1 MKKTIITI
9 ILCVTLLGQLN
20 VPAFSVSSDSYESSV
35 GSVSIKEL
43 PDNIK
48 NLVDDYDELA
58 EANYNIDIGETLYDI
73 SIPTKTGETEVSVYA
88 VPIKYENE
96 DGDLEFIDTSFADL
110 NIGEKIFKGYD
121 YENAANGFSVLF
133 SKKAEKGFKMDE
145 AFSMSIPTESN
156 DVPAAKIDTD
166 ENKDGRLTYDN
177 VYGEGT
183 YIEYI
188 NINSGVKENIVLE
201 KNIGKNRFE
210 FKWSSETH
218 YLNLSDDNTFINV
231 ISKETDEVDYV
242 FSPLYVYDSYTIQ
255 KEQTD
260 YTEGTD
266 STPANFEDSK
276 TLLTTVE
283 SNTDSNQNSSFNE
296 IIEEYSSDIVKKIYD
311 ITKTSNTMSEVLAE
325 DDTSNFSSDVLEQQ
339 NTKNNIDNYE
349 KQNENRLS
357 SSNYVNKHNT
367 DDCYYEIIDNGNG
380 EYTIVAV
387 VSQEFLDSEE
397 TVYPVVI
404 DPSVTASSSTSNIE
418 DTYVNESSPDTN
430 YGSWSY
436 MCFGYN
442 NGKRWG
448 YVRFKNLPDEIG
460 CGSQVAIA
468 ELTLKFRTGQTTSYT
483 GKMGAIKKKNWKES
497 SLTWNNRISW
507 SGYYST
513 SDHHNCSYYE
523 FDVTELVQDWYNGDC
538 PNYGVVF
545 TYTNQTYNDYNSV
558 YSSESSLADAP
569 SLRIVY
575 SRVDKETDY
584 YNNNPQSNPNNNY
597 DRDAAKNYALDYAEY
612 KSTAINDTP
621 NYRSTKYSKGGIFND
636 GDGNNCTN
644 FVSQCLHEGN
654 MAYIGG
660 ESTREQMSS
669 WFYDTKLTFY
679 YSSYTWGGATSF
691 AKHWGQTPTE
701 TGNQRAY
708 MTIVYEDFWD
718 VMFDWDYLIDTLEPG
733 DVIQYSYDNKDLNHS
748 VIITDV
754 DTEEDVILYAQH
766 TDNKKDV
773 NFYERMEEKIVNDNE
788 MWGVVIH
795 KIRN

>member
-156 DVPAAKIDTD
+156 DVSAAKIDTD

-311 ITKTSNTMSEVLAE
+311 NTKTSNTMSEVLAE

-460 CGSQVAIA
+460 CGSQVTVA

-483 GKMGAIKKKNWKES
+483 GKIGAIKKKNWKES

-507 SGYYST
+507 SGYHAT

-545 TYTNQTYNDYNSV
+545 TYTDQTHDDYNSV
-558 YSSESSLADAP
+558 YSSESSLANAP

-575 SRVDKETDY
+575 ANVAKETSLG
-584 YNNNPQSNPNNNY
+584 SNSNSNY
-597 DRDAAKNYALDYAEY
+597 QRVQALSY
-612 KSTAINDTP
+612 AINNSVSEPTDP
-621 NYRSTKYSKGGIFND
+621 LYDSPGYYSTSNSFS
-636 GDGNNCTN
+636 GNNVGDCTN
-644 FVSQCLHEGN
+644 FVSQCLV
-654 MAYIGG
+654 AGG
-660 ESTREQMSS
+660 MEEISGLRTSVSS
-669 WFYDTKLTFY
+669 WYYDTLLNKY
-679 YSSYTWGGATSF
+679 YASHTWGSATYF
-691 AKHWGQTPTE
+691 AKHWGKTPTE
-701 TGNQRAY
+701 EGNQRAY
-708 MTIVYEDFWD
+708 MTIIYEDPWD
-718 VMFDWDYLIDTLEPG
+718 VLFDWDYIIDTLEPG
-733 DVIQYSYDNKDLNHS
+733 DIIQYSYDNVDLGHS
-748 VIITDV
+748 VIITEV
-754 DTEEDVILYAQH
+754 DTINEEITYSQHSSSPRYDVH
-766 TDNKKDV
+766 FN
-773 NFYERMEEKIVNDNE
+773 EKLVEFLSNGKTYSI
-788 MWGVVIH
+788 VIH
-795 KIRN
+795 KISN